1 MRLVVGPSQG
11 SLQGING
18 ILGKVGHIS
27 CETGINSMPT
37 LSVLAVR
44 KKNNEPS
51 VREVNPVDDERD
63 EPDSTQTG

>member
-1 MRLVVGPSQG
+1 
-11 SLQGING
+11 
-18 ILGKVGHIS
+18 
-27 CETGINSMPT
+27 MPT